1 MSEHEIKTIQEDPLV
16 HEEPATDAVESGS
29 EMWTAPVLEIQ
40 VERHALPWIVV
51 ALLSCTALGISFL
64 KDLPAIWFDEEGYY
78 SHGLLV
84 PFMSLAVLYMRR
96 EKLKRARKEPA
107 GFGVPVLIVGL
118 LMLIAGRLIDNISI
132 QAFAFIL
139 SLVGATYYV
148 FGKEVGRLA
157 IGPILFLIF
166 MMPALG
172 WVIDATTNPLQILST
187 KIATKMLNIVGYE
200 TYINPIDPTM
210 VDMNLYRFQVGGPC
224 SGFKLSLALTAFT
237 IFFIMI
243 SNLSW
248 AKNLFL
254 LALSIPLALFLN
266 GLRIMMIGVIGEYG
280 SAVPDAPLIQWIRS
294 LDKTQSDVGMIFHDY
309 SGYLVLLLCFIILHY
324 IVKALEKGVGHDE
337 PS

>member
-1 MSEHEIKTIQEDPLV
+1 MSEQELKTIKST
-16 HEEPATDAVESGS
+16 EETPESATPAPDAEGE
-29 EMWTAPVLEIQ
+29 EMWVAPILGIQ
-40 VERHALPWIVV
+40 VERRALPWILL
-51 ALLSCTALGISFL
+51 ALVSCTVLGFSFL

-96 EKLKRARKEPA
+96 EKLKKAKKEPA
-107 GFGVPVLIVGL
+107 AIGIPILAVGL
-118 LMLIAGRLIDNISI
+118 LLLLAGRLIDNLSI

-139 SLVGATYYV
+139 ALIGATYYV
-148 FGKEVGRLA
+148 FGKEVGKLA
-157 IGPILFLIF
+157 LAPILFLIF

-172 WVIDATTNPLQILST
+172 WIIDATTNPLQIVST

-200 TYINPIDPTM
+200 TYINPIDPTF
-210 VDMNLYRFQVGGPC
+210 VDMNLYSFQVGGPC

-248 AKNLFL
+248 GKNLFL
-254 LALSIPLALFLN
+254 LAISIPLALFLN

-280 SAVPDAPLIQWIRS
+280 AAAPDAPLIRWIRS

-309 SGYLVLLLCFIILHY
+309 SGYLVLFLCFIILHY
-324 IVKALEKGVGHDE
+324 IVKALERGVGNDE